1 VVSIRRLRGITLTV
15 SNLERSVDFYERVLG
30 LQKKYEFEDYA
41 GFDCCGVELG
51 LKTWGGLEESREG
64 EPILELVVDDVEA
77 ACDELEAEGV
87 RAVEGP
93 RDRRWGAKVAVIADP
108 DGNRIALVQLD
119 WREYLRA
126 CIG

>member
-1 VVSIRRLRGITLTV
+1 MVSIRRLWGITLTV

-51 LKTWGGLEESREG
+51 LKTWGGLEEPREG

-77 ACDELEAEGV
+77 ACDELKAEGV
-87 RAVEGP
+87 RVVEGP
-93 RDRRWGAKVAVIADP
+93 RDTRWGAKVAVIADP